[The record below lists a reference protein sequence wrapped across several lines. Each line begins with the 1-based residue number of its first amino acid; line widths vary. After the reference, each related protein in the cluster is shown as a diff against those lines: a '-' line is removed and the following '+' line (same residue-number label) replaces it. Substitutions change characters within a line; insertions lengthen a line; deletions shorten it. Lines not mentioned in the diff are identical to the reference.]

1 MVATAVCLLLI
12 VPRVLRLAHPQIW
25 IEDESYLTGA
35 LMLSHGFL
43 PYRDFP
49 LPHYPLLELLL
60 AAALHLV
67 HASIRTAEVTTQI
80 AALAG
85 SLLVFALGRRL
96 DGPLTGAIAALVF
109 ATSGLL
115 FRYHLFERE
124 VFVVVPVIAAVLLA
138 SRSAS
143 AKASS
148 ERGSAKALAGRESA
162 KASAARSGAKAPAAL
177 ATAKASAPRSAK
189 ASAPRSA
196 KALAERSSEKAL
208 AQRDGGKALAA
219 RDSIAIGALLFIAL
233 TIKLTAMAALVAVAI
248 QLWRQRGCRAA
259 VEAVATALGL
269 LALLT
274 IVLAAVFRTDFLVQ
288 VFLFRA
294 LHAEFPSLM
303 VKLTEMRLTM
313 DVSLACGSAGTALI
327 LWTRRTAAWAGPL
340 LQLAAGFVVLV
351 LFNPTYWAHTGIE
364 LLPWLSLCA
373 GFLVASVVRAMR
385 RPANRQQAAA
395 RVLPARAYACAIA
408 AAGMLIV
415 VAPLRNLNWQAG
427 DGSTYGFGYRDR
439 SEVEAVAADVRAH
452 TEAQALVATP
462 PIIAFAADRRELVP
476 YPEIAGT
483 IDELTDAVRRRGY
496 IAAIGDRDLRQGS
509 FWDAV
514 DGSRERIAPQI
525 ALALKDRRLAAIV
538 NDSTDDL
545 MPLQFVNVA
554 PDVLETDGYRLESAS
569 THYDVWL
576 PR

>member
-1 MVATAVCLLLI
+1 MSERSRAIVATAVCLLLV

-49 LPHYPLLELLL
+49 LPHYPLLEALL
-60 AAALHLV
+60 AAAFRLV
-67 HASIRTAEVTTQI
+67 HPSIRTAEVATQI
-80 AALAG
+80 AALGG

-96 DGPLTGAIAALVF
+96 DGLLTGAIAALVF

-124 VFVVVPVIAAVLLA
+124 VFVIVPVIAAVLLA
-138 SRSAS
+138 SRNAS
-143 AKASS
+143 AKTP
-148 ERGSAKALAGRESA
+148 
-162 KASAARSGAKAPAAL
+162 AARG
-177 ATAKASAPRSAK
+177 SAK

-196 KALAERSSEKAL
+196 PPSRRSSHEQSASGGGKASAERDSAQALAPPSSAKALAE
-208 AQRDGGKALAA
+208 
-219 RDSIAIGALLFIAL
+219 RDSIAIGVLLFVAL
-233 TIKLTAMAALVAVAI
+233 TIKLTAVAALVAVAV
-248 QLWRQRGCRAA
+248 QLWQQRGRRAA
-259 VEAVATALGL
+259 VEAVATAVGL
-269 LALLT
+269 LAVLT
-274 IVLAAVFRTDFLVQ
+274 IVLAAAFRTDFLVQ

-313 DVSLACGSAGTALI
+313 DVSLACGTAGAALI
-327 LWTRRTAAWAGPL
+327 FWTRRTAAWAGPL
-340 LQLAAGFVVLV
+340 LQLAAGFVLLV

-373 GFLVASVVRAMR
+373 GFLATSVVRAMR
-385 RPANRQQAAA
+385 RPASRQEAAA
-395 RVLPARAYACAIA
+395 RVPPARAYACAIA
-408 AAGMLIV
+408 AAGLLIV
-415 VAPLRNLNWQAG
+415 VAPVRNLNWQAG

-439 SEVEAVAADVRAH
+439 SEIETVAANVRAH

-476 YPEIAGT
+476 YPEISGT

-496 IAAIGDRDLRQGS
+496 MAAIGDPDLRQGS
-509 FWDAV
+509 FWDSV
-514 DGSRERIAPQI
+514 DASRERIAPQI
-525 ALALKDRRLAAIV
+525 AQALKDRRLAAIV

-545 MPLQFVNVA
+545 MPVQFVNVA
-554 PDVLETDGYRLESAS
+554 PTVLEGDGYQLVSAS
-569 THYDVWL
+569 AHYDVWL
-576 PR
+576 RR